1 MDAERLTKEVTFL
14 EKSLEYRVRIGDT
27 LAKSGLHFIL
37 ECKQRAVKENSSK
50 EVDKKDWSLSEKM
63 QLLLQWTRLVCAHYA
78 IEVRAKIYFQAF
90 GC

>member
-78 IEVRAKIYFQAF
+78 IEVRAQF
-90 GC
+90 